1 MVPDALIRLVR
12 MTIQVDDVETFLI
25 LFDQSSAKIR
35 AFDGCLHLELWQDA
49 NQSNVFTTYSHWTDR
64 EALDA
69 YRRSELFV
77 ATWTEVKALF
87 AARPEAHSFT
97 RIRRL

>member
-1 MVPDALIRLVR
+1 MLPDVLIRLVR
-12 MTIQVDDVETFLI
+12 MTIRVDGVATFLS

-35 AFDGCLHLELWQDA
+35 AFDGCLHLELWQDS

-69 YRRSELFV
+69 YRQSELFV
-77 ATWTEVKALF
+77 ATWTDVKALF

-97 RIRRL
+97 RLRQI